1 MNLKRL
7 NFSDFVFAL
16 ISFSTLYILIYNIFF
31 YSPILGYDGEAH
43 YNYVN
48 YFSRYLP
55 YEIKIPSMEDTRE
68 FFSPPLGYLIPSLAQ
83 VVCRNVIS
91 SNNFLIDCQP
101 IYGKVTQIFQSLMFI
116 VTIFINLYTLK
127 LFNKS
132 KSFFNA
138 SYLILISLL
147 AVNYRTISM
156 VRGEPYILF
165 FLSIFILL
173 IFKIEKND
181 FNPNPKLIIFSGIT
195 ITCIALSRQWGF
207 FLFLPLLIL
216 LFGSDS
222 KIKYFNFWSASAFI
236 GFLGSSW
243 FYISLYN
250 RYGSLTA
257 FNMESKGFSLS
268 NQEPSFYFP
277 NLSHFQYLF
286 SKPIR
291 PNLDNQFFSILYSDL
306 WGDYWGY
313 FVFTSRFLD
322 VGRNQLNIGDYLAR
336 VNILSVFTSILI
348 VSFCFLTYKHYKQY
362 FLIKY
367 INLAIIVSFIG
378 FLLFTVAYPSST
390 GDTIKATYIIQVFH
404 LMAFSSSIYF
414 QKLKKS
420 HEKMFNVILSIL
432 VLIYF
437 HNFGSFL
444 SHFPINYI
452 N

>member
-16 ISFSTLYILIYNIFF
+16 ISFLTLYILIYNIFF
-31 YSPILGYDGEAH
+31 YNPILGYDGEAH

-55 YEIKIPSMEDTRE
+55 YEIKIPSMDDTRE

-83 VVCRNVIS
+83 VVCRNVIHQVLFWLNVS
-91 SNNFLIDCQP
+91 LFIESYSNIPVFAYIA
-101 IYGKVTQIFQSLMFI
+101 
-116 VTIFINLYTLK
+116 TILINLLLK
-127 LFNKS
+127 IIQQVVLCHFK
-132 KSFFNA
+132 
-138 SYLILISLL
+138 LISLL

-156 VRGEPYILF
+156 IRGEPYILF

-173 IFKIEKND
+173 VLKIEKND
-181 FNPNPKLIIFSGIT
+181 FNLNPKLIIFSGIT
-195 ITCIALSRQWGF
+195 IACIALSRQWGF

-216 LFGSDS
+216 LFESDL

-268 NQEPSFYFP
+268 NQELSYYFP

-378 FLLFTVAYPSST
+378 FFLFTVAYPSST
-390 GDTIKATYIIQVFH
+390 GD
-404 LMAFSSSIYF
+404 
-414 QKLKKS
+414 
-420 HEKMFNVILSIL
+420 N
-432 VLIYF
+432 
-437 HNFGSFL
+437 
-444 SHFPINYI
+444 
-452 N
+452 